1 MSSSQSAGAS
11 RIATFLTGKKV
22 AWLVALLPLLMA
34 GAVLGLVGEGERT
47 TGPTE
52 GLPVGYDSTE
62 AVALQAELP
71 EDEASVAIVLWTAED
86 GKLSEQQLGTIRGQ
100 IGPLIAEMTGAEG
113 QGSGQGSGQESGQPG
128 GGRPGPDDGPSG
140 GPGGPG
146 GEESGLQV
154 AEDGTAAYAIVPVVA
169 DTSSQNADRVGELRD
184 QLAEEV
190 PDGVEVQVTGPAGI
204 QADVAAVFEGANLR
218 LLLATAGV
226 VALLLIIT
234 YRSPVLWLIPLTV
247 VALADRFA
255 AIVATQVM
263 ERISYLTWDESTI
276 GILSVLV
283 FGAGT
288 NYALLLIS
296 RYREELKR
304 HESRHAAM
312 ARALTRT
319 AEPVFAS
326 ATTVVL
332 GLLTLLLSVFP
343 ATRGLGV
350 ACAIG
355 ILIAMTFVLL
365 VLPAALVVFGRWI
378 FWPKVP
384 HEGDLAL
391 VDTKSVWRRVGN
403 TVAKRPR
410 AFVAGTLLALGLM
423 MIGLFQID
431 TGLRPADQ
439 FLDTP
444 EAITASERLGE
455 SFAAG
460 LTDPV
465 QVITRADPD
474 QVVSTVEDVD
484 GITSARVTTQADGIA
499 QVDAVLDATP
509 GSDEARETVGAV
521 RDAVADLET
530 TYVGGGDAESL
541 DENDASVRDRVLILP
556 LILLLVLGALIIL
569 LRSLVAPV
577 LLVLAVV
584 ATYSAAMGA
593 SWWIFTGVFG
603 FDTMDVGV
611 PLLAFLFLVALG
623 VDYSIFLVTRAKE
636 EARQHGTGEGM
647 LRALAA
653 TGGVI
658 TSAGILL
665 AAVFAVL
672 GVLPLVVLAQL
683 GAIICLGVL
692 LDTLVVRTVL
702 VPSLALTLGDTFW
715 WPRRVRD
722 PQAPLDA
729 QAKATV
735 EA

>member
-1 MSSSQSAGAS
+1 MSSSPTTGAH
-11 RIATFLTGKKV
+11 RLATLLTGKRL
-22 AWLVALLPLLMA
+22 AWLVALLPIVLA
-34 GAVLGLVGEGERT
+34 VAVLGLVGEGERN
-47 TGPTE
+47 TGPTDGMPE
-52 GLPVGYDSTE
+52 GYDSTE

-71 EDEASVAIVLWTAED
+71 SEDASVAIVLWTAEESE
-86 GKLSEQQLGTIRGQ
+86 LSEQQLSELGQ
-100 IGPLIAEMTGAEG
+100 QVGPLVAEMTGG
-113 QGSGQGSGQESGQPG
+113 QG
-128 GGRPGPDDGPSG
+128 GGRPGDEGGQG
-140 GPGGPG
+140 GPPG
-146 GEESGLQV
+146 GGGSPLQV
-154 AEDGTAAYAIVPVVA
+154 ADDGTAAYAVIPVVA
-169 DTSSQNADRVGELRD
+169 ATASDNADRVEELRELLD
-184 QLAEEV
+184 EQV

-204 QADVAAVFEGANLR
+204 QADIAAVFEGANFR
-218 LLLATAGV
+218 LLAATASV

-234 YRSPVLWLIPLTV
+234 YRSPVLWIIPLTV
-247 VALADRFA
+247 VGIGDRLA

-263 ERISYLTWDESTI
+263 ERISYVNWDESTI

-296 RYREELKR
+296 RYRDELKR
-304 HESRHAAM
+304 HHSRHEAM
-312 ARALTRT
+312 AVALTRT

-326 ATTVVL
+326 ASTVLL

-343 ATRGLGV
+343 PTRGLGL

-355 ILIAMTFVLL
+355 ILIAALFVMV

-384 HEGDLAL
+384 HEGDPAL
-391 VDTKSVWRRVGN
+391 VDSKSVWRTIGD
-403 TVAKRPR
+403 TVARKPS
-410 AFVAGTLLALGLM
+410 AFVAGTLVLLALM
-423 MIGLFQID
+423 MIGLTQVS
-431 TGLRPADQ
+431 TGLKPSDQ

-460 LTDPV
+460 TTDPV
-465 QVITRADPD
+465 QVITGADAD
-474 QVVSTVEDVD
+474 EVLGAVEEVD
-484 GITSARVTTQADGIA
+484 GIASARVTTQDGGIA
-499 QVDAVLDATP
+499 QVDAVLEAAP
-509 GSDEARETVGAV
+509 GSEEARGTVGAV
-521 RDAVADLET
+521 REAVADLDT
-530 TYVGGGDAESL
+530 TYVGGGDAEAL
-541 DENDASVRDRVLILP
+541 DENDASVRDRIVILP
-556 LILLLVLGALIIL
+556 VILLLVLGALFLL
-569 LRSLVAPV
+569 LRSFVAPV

-584 ATYSAAMGA
+584 ATYAASMGA
-593 SWWIFTGVFG
+593 SWWLFTGVFG
-603 FDTMDVGV
+603 FEAMDVGV

-636 EARQHGTGEGM
+636 EAREHGTGQGM

-702 VPSLALTLGDTFW
+702 VPSLALTLGDRFW
-715 WPRRVRD
+715 WPRKVRD
-722 PQAPLDA
+722 EASSAGDEAAPVGADA
-729 QAKATV
+729 
-735 EA
+735 